1 MKLIQNAIKVQNIT
15 KRFGEVSVFENY
27 SHDFPTGETSCVMGP
42 SGCGKTT
49 LMRLILGL
57 EKPDAG
63 EIILPEGTSFG
74 CVFQEDRLI
83 NHFSAEKNLRLV
95 LKERDDA
102 KVRELL
108 SLLGLSSS
116 AKKPVRELSGGMA
129 RRVSLARCLIYGA
142 NTILMDEPLKG
153 LDAAT
158 RDEAISV
165 IKRLTQGRTLILITH
180 DLTEA
185 QSFGGEIV
193 KLKLS

>member
-1 MKLIQNAIKVQNIT
+1 MKTGEKAIEIRNIA
-15 KRFGEVSVFENY
+15 KRYGEVTVFENY
-27 SHDFPTGETSCVMGP
+27 SRVFPKGEVTCIMGP

-49 LMRLILGL
+49 LMRLMLGL

-63 EIILPEGTSFG
+63 EIIVSPDTVFG

-83 NHFSAEKNLRLV
+83 NHMSAEKNLRLV
-95 LKERDDA
+95 MRERDDA
-102 KVRELL
+102 KTKEIL
-108 SLLGLSSS
+108 SLLGLEGSL
-116 AKKPVRELSGGMA
+116 KKPVRELSGGMA

-142 NTILMDEPLKG
+142 NTVLLDEPLKG

-158 RDEAISV
+158 RDSAISV
-165 IKRLTQGRTLILITH
+165 IKRYTEGKTLILITH

-185 QSFGGEIV
+185 QSFGGEMV